1 METSTK
7 KEPSTTL
14 IYVSNLPFDTNDEQ
28 LQELFKGF
36 GIKTAYVAKRKNG
49 KSKGFGF
56 VNLEKESDQ
65 NAAIERVN
73 GKELNSRKLIAKI
86 AYNDDRR
93 NENGELRE
101 EFKTLTQNRSAPSET
116 VVHVSNLEWTV
127 NDETLRGI
135 FAEFNPKVATVA
147 TRRSG
152 KSKGFGFV
160 EFNTKEDQEKALKLN
175 GTSISNRNITVQ
187 ASTGFKREGG
197 SNENRPRRNDNRRD
211 NNRSDN
217 RPRRNDNRN
226 DNRSDNRSNNRRND
240 NRNDNRFNVVRRN
253 DRNDNRPERRSE
265 NTLYISNLPF
275 ELDDNDLRQIF
286 QEFNPKNAHIPTR
299 RNGKSRG
306 YGFVEFSNSKEQT
319 EAQRALDQSEVN
331 GRVVTIKVS
340 QPGSGNRD
348 NSRVTVRRNNDN
360 RRDNNR
366 NNDNRR
372 DNSRNNDNRRDNRNN
387 DNRRDNRNNNDNRRD
402 NNRNNDNRRNNNNTT
417 RPPRNEN
424 REISNTLV
432 YVSNLP
438 FNVDDKG
445 LEEVFK
451 GLKLS
456 KAYVARRRNGY
467 SKGFGFVEF
476 ASAEDQ
482 KKAISQHGS
491 EVSGRAIVVQA
502 AFKVDEKQQTT
513 TNQN

>member
-1 METSTK
+1 MDQQK
-7 KEPSTTL
+7 KVPSSTL
-14 IYVSNLPFDTNDEQ
+14 IYVSNLPFETNDEQ
-28 LQELFKGF
+28 LKELFKGF
-36 GIKTAYVAKRKNG
+36 GVKTAYVAKRRNG
-49 KSKGFGF
+49 NSKGFGF

-65 NAAIERVN
+65 NAAIESVN
-73 GKELNSRKLIAKI
+73 GKEFNSRKLNAKV
-86 AYNDDRR
+86 AMNDDRR

-116 VVHVSNLEWTV
+116 VVYVSNLEWNV
-127 NDETLRGI
+127 NDESLKKI

-147 TRRSG
+147 IRRNG

-160 EFNTKEDQEKALKLN
+160 EFNTKEDQEKALKLDN
-175 GTSISNRNITVQ
+175 SKVEGREIAVK
-187 ASTGFKREGG
+187 ASTGYRGDKPREQRK
-197 SNENRPRRNDNRRD
+197 SNVRSVRRD
-211 NNRSDN
+211 NNNRDNSRRQERS
-217 RPRRNDNRN
+217 
-226 DNRSDNRSNNRRND
+226 
-240 NRNDNRFNVVRRN
+240 F
-253 DRNDNRPERRSE
+253 
-265 NTLYISNLPF
+265 TLFVNNLPL
-275 ELDDNDLRQIF
+275 ELDDNDLKDIF
-286 QEFNPKNAHIPTR
+286 QEFHPRNARIING
-299 RNGKSRG
+299 RNGNSKG
-306 YGFVEFSNSKEQT
+306 YGFVEFNNSRDQND
-319 EAQRALDQSEVN
+319 ALRALDQSEIN
-331 GRVVTIKVS
+331 DRVVTVKKS
-340 QPGSGNRD
+340 TSGNRD
-348 NSRVTVRRNNDN
+348 NNRRDNSRNNDN

-402 NNRNNDNRRNNNNTT
+402 NNRNNDNRRNNNNT

-445 LEEVFK
+445 LEEIFK
-451 GLKLS
+451 GLKS
-456 KAYVARRRNGY
+456 NKAYITRRRNGY

-482 KKAISQHGS
+482 KKAVESNGTEIG
-491 EVSGRAIVVQA
+491 GRKIVVQA